1 MMEQWLEHRS
11 TYLNVLL
18 DNEGRSTSQACSLCS
33 GDVAYIRCSDCI
45 GGNTFCIP
53 CCLQYHQRSPFHRL
67 LQWNGKHYSPTTL
80 YALGFILC
88 LGHDGNP
95 CPKTVEV
102 FISLCFSIIRVLI
115 ESRVHRR
122 RTQQQLQKYMTIT
135 PLIPLGKYR
144 SWLILFLLRRSSR
157 TLSLI
162 SWTIPLIPDILK
174 LGGRA

>member
-1 MMEQWLEHRS
+1 MILSIIHTMRPKNPNLMQMYVDYTFALSAQYDKDFQTPMMEQWLEHRS

-18 DNEGRSTSQACSLCS
+18 ENEGRSASQACSHCS

-53 CCLQYHQRSPFHRL
+53 CCLQYHRRSPFHRL
-67 LQWNGKHYSPTTL
+67 LQWNGKHYAPTTL

-102 FISLCFSIIRVLI
+102 F
-115 ESRVHRR
+115 
-122 RTQQQLQKYMTIT
+122 
-135 PLIPLGKYR
+135 
-144 SWLILFLLRRSSR
+144 LLS
-157 TLSLI
+157 
-162 SWTIPLIPDILK
+162 
-174 LGGRA
+174 